1 MPAQMG
7 VEHSA
12 SPSPVS
18 IKCVPAGSERD
29 GDGCIKVRRGG
40 LGLRSG
46 CLLEARSHRKP
57 LNGRELRSAVGRL
70 VIDGWDESERD
81 CV

>member
-1 MPAQMG
+1 M
-7 VEHSA
+7 
-12 SPSPVS
+12 
-18 IKCVPAGSERD
+18 
-29 GDGCIKVRRGG
+29 
-40 LGLRSG
+40 RSG

-81 CV
+81 CVVCVSRILKSRTESGESRERSCTAAPPELHMEHMRLEY

>member
-1 MPAQMG
+1 MLAQMG

-12 SPSPVS
+12 SLSPVS

-40 LGLRSG
+40 LGL
-46 CLLEARSHRKP
+46 LEARSHRKP
-57 LNGRELRSAVGRL
+57 LNGRELRSAVRRL
-70 VIDGWDESERD
+70 VVDGWDESERD
-81 CV
+81 YV